1 VTFTTAAHP
10 LFLYE
15 HGKEMVM
22 DREKKRFLSNIPGQM
37 LDNTEPLNVNLLV
50 ISLAGATLAFLVS
63 LSWAAFLNDS
73 VEAVQ
78 KRSGNKYPLPL
89 ARLISAIIVTGV
101 VVSLQVVL
109 FKIERKLIR
118 DDDESP

>member
-1 VTFTTAAHP
+1 VTAHP

-37 LDNTEPLNVNLLV
+37 LDNTEPLNVHLLV

-89 ARLISAIIVTGV
+89 ARLISAIIVTTV

-109 FKIERKLIR
+109 FKIERKVIR
-118 DDDESP
+118 EDDESP